1 MHQAHQN
8 PRIAQNGISNGIPG
22 SFDGLSGT
30 DGEFVE
36 ARENGEF
43 LPTLNTEEHMRKL
56 DIIDQLHDLGID
68 HEGVDLP
75 RLVVC
80 GDQSSGKSSV
90 LAAITRIPFPRQA
103 ETCTRFVTQII
114 LRHDATNSSS
124 EVSIEPGRERPA
136 AEQARLKAFRGQIAS
151 DFSNLPEIIAAAS
164 KLIFIG
170 IAQRNM
176 FASDVLKIE
185 IRGKDQQPLE
195 ILDLPGLI
203 MNDRTDGRDM
213 TAVANITRTHI
224 QKRRSIVLVVIGAD
238 KDLQV
243 HSILQMIRQIPSC
256 RERAFGII
264 TKPDVPRAQA
274 LDTYIDLAGNK
285 RPGYEF
291 EWGWHVLRNSTVE
304 ELNAN
309 ETWPQRDHREQE
321 FFTHSAWS
329 QIMRRE
335 PYDSPK
341 QVVGIRALRK
351 RVRELLYDL
360 NQKELPQVQRDIL
373 NKLEAHESRL
383 QDLGGERNP
392 AMMRQRL
399 IDGCRRLS
407 QMVTDY
413 SRGNRIPPDTS
424 DQDILLRA
432 RVRDLSDEFT
442 WALHNF
448 GHTYAPDHFS
458 LVADLEI
465 SSGNNQRAR
474 DAFGTT
480 SSVGGYTL
488 AIPPPKQMS
497 QQQFYADGLEFL
509 QTTRGDEPDTYFD
522 PQRLTPLFQRQSQK
536 WGEIAKTFLR
546 EFGNKL
552 DVFLEH
558 ALRVEFRTEVDVPS
572 RIWQKFLNERLDT
585 RKKEAQLEL
594 KKLLQDKERTI
605 KTKSVDFRMKTKDMR
620 SARTFRNFNNVVG
633 SEKARKSNSGSSQAS
648 VMDPEAVSRD
658 FGVHTSSQHEE
669 AEAARFQ
676 DDVLAYYVVSPRVMI
691 SFPMGSM
698 LTNLQ
703 TARTLFADNFL
714 IQVVERHLLDRM
726 SELFENVHTLSEEDA
741 EEILRER
748 EDHRLERISL
758 VAKIRRLREASRI
771 LT

>member
-30 DGEFVE
+30 DEEFVE

-185 IRGKDQQPLE
+185 MRGKDQQPLE

-373 NKLEAHESRL
+373 NKLETHESRL

-658 FGVHTSSQHEE
+658 FGVHTSNQHEE

-691 SFPMGSM
+691 FIHDGFNANESPDGKDTLCGQFPHSSRRETLAGSDV
-698 LTNLQ
+698 
-703 TARTLFADNFL
+703 RTVRKRPYPL
-714 IQVVERHLLDRM
+714 
-726 SELFENVHTLSEEDA
+726 
-741 EEILRER
+741 
-748 EDHRLERISL
+748 
-758 VAKIRRLREASRI
+758 
-771 LT
+771 

>member
-1 MHQAHQN
+1 MHQASRD
-8 PRIAQNGISNGIPG
+8 PRIAQNGTSNGIPG
-22 SFDGLSGT
+22 SFDGPSGT
-30 DGEFVE
+30 DEEFVE
-36 ARENGEF
+36 ARENGDF
-43 LPTLNTEEHMRKL
+43 LPTLSTEEHMRKL
-56 DIIDQLHDLGID
+56 DIVDQLHDLGID

-103 ETCTRFVTQII
+103 NTCTRFVTQII
-114 LRHDATNSSS
+114 LRHDATNFSS
-124 EVSIEPGRERPA
+124 EVSIEPGRERPD

-203 MNDRTDGRDM
+203 MNDRTDGRDIA
-213 TAVANITRTHI
+213 AVANITKTHI

-264 TKPDVPRAQA
+264 TKPDVPRAQG

-309 ETWPQRDHREQE
+309 ETWQERDAREQS
-321 FFTHSAWS
+321 FFTHSAWD

-335 PYDSPK
+335 PYNSPK
-341 QVVGIRALRK
+341 QVVGIHALRK

-442 WALHNF
+442 WALHNL

-465 SSGNNQRAR
+465 SSGNNRRAKE
-474 DAFGTT
+474 AVETT
-480 SSVGGYTL
+480 PRVGGYAL
-488 AIPPPKQMS
+488 AVPPPKQMS

-546 EFGNKL
+546 EFCNKV
-552 DVFLEH
+552 DIFLEH
-558 ALRVEFRTEVDVPS
+558 ALRVEFRTEVDVPG

-605 KTKSVDFRMKTKDMR
+605 KTKSVDFRMKTKDLR

-633 SEKARKSNSGSSQAS
+633 SEKARKSNANNGQAS
-648 VMDPEAVSRD
+648 VMDPEVVSRD
-658 FGVHTSSQHEE
+658 FGIHTSSQHEE

-676 DDVLAYYVVSPRVMI
+676 DDVLAYYVVSLRIIIYRPR
-691 SFPMGSM
+691 
-698 LTNLQ
+698 
-703 TARTLFADNFL
+703 
-714 IQVVERHLLDRM
+714 
-726 SELFENVHTLSEEDA
+726 
-741 EEILRER
+741 
-748 EDHRLERISL
+748 
-758 VAKIRRLREASRI
+758 
-771 LT
+771 